1 MKKNNVAVVLII
13 LIAIAIIISINWLYN
28 NFGNLS
34 FEEIIFHLKVPLEGT
49 NDSFIF
55 NYLKEALPKIIT
67 YTALICVILF
77 VDKIIKTK
85 QEKHRKRDI
94 YSDLKLIYKSAR
106 FKLLVAIIILIISVI
121 YSCQKTEII
130 NYIKIVTDNSKLIEE
145 NYVSSEQVKITFP
158 EEKQNLIY
166 IFMESMESTYA
177 SKELEGAFEENLI
190 PELTNLAEQNISFSH
205 TNKFGGM
212 QDVKN
217 TGWTIAAMVSQTSG
231 LPLKIGIDGN
241 TYGEYSTFLPGAENI
256 GEILEKQ
263 GYNNYLMIGSDAA
276 FGGRKNYFEQHG
288 NYNIWDLD
296 VAIEKGKM
304 TEEEKVFWGYDDEKL
319 YNYAKEQLLE
329 ISQKQEPFNFTM
341 LTVDTHHVDGYACNL
356 CEGKH
361 ETQYENVISCASKQ
375 VYDFVK
381 WIQNQ
386 EFYKNTTIVIC
397 GDHISMQPEHWW
409 EDIKK
414 IDSNY
419 NRTVYNCIINS
430 KTTTQNTKN
439 RLFSALDMYPTT
451 LASLGITIEGDK
463 LGLGVNLFSDQKT
476 LLEQYGVEYVNNELR
491 KTSSFYNNR
500 FVYGTN

>member
-13 LIAIAIIISINWLYN
+13 LISIAMIISINWLYN

-34 FEEIIFHLKVPLEGT
+34 FEEIVFHLKVPLEGT

-55 NYLKEALPKIIT
+55 NYLKEALPKIII
-67 YTALICVILF
+67 YTILICVILF
-77 VDKIIKTK
+77 VDKIIKAK
-85 QEKHRKRDI
+85 KEKHSKRNI
-94 YSDLKLIYKSAR
+94 YSDLKLIYISTR
-106 FKLLVAIIILIISVI
+106 FKSLVAIIILIIAVI

-130 NYIKIVTDNSKLIEE
+130 NYIKMVTDNSKLIEE
-145 NYVSSEQVKITFP
+145 NYVSSEQTKITFQ

-205 TNKFGGM
+205 TDKLGGM

-231 LPLKIGIDGN
+231 LPLKIGIEGN
-241 TYGEYSTFLPGAENI
+241 SYGEYSTFLPGAENI

-288 NYNIWDLD
+288 NYNIWDLG

-304 TEEEKVFWGYDDEKL
+304 TREEIVAWGYEDKKL
-319 YNYAKEQLLE
+319 YDYAKEELLE
-329 ISQKQEPFNFTM
+329 IAKKEEPFNFTM
-341 LTVDTHHVDGYACNL
+341 LTVDTHHVDGYICNI
-356 CEGKH
+356 CEEKH

-397 GDHISMQPEHWW
+397 GDHISMQPEYWW
-409 EDIKK
+409 KDIKK
-414 IDSNY
+414 IDPNY

-430 KTTTQNTKN
+430 KITTQNTKN
-439 RLFSALDMYPTT
+439 RLFSAFDMYPTT
-451 LASLGITIEGDK
+451 LASLGVTIEGDK

-500 FVYGTN
+500 FVYGTH

>member
-1 MKKNNVAVVLII
+1 MKKNNVIVVLII
-13 LIAIAIIISINWLYN
+13 LISIAIIISINWLYN

-34 FEEIIFHLKVPLEGT
+34 FEEIVFHLKVPLDGT

-55 NYLKEALPKIIT
+55 NYLKEALPKIIIC
-67 YTALICVILF
+67 TALICVILF
-77 VDKIIKTK
+77 VDKIIKIK
-85 QEKHRKRDI
+85 KEKHSKRNI
-94 YSDLKLIYKSAR
+94 YSDLKLIYKSTR
-106 FKLLVAIIILIISVI
+106 LKLLIAIIILIISVI

-130 NYIKIVTDNSKLIEE
+130 SYIRIVTDNSKLIEE

-190 PELTNLAEQNISFSH
+190 PELTNLAQQNISFSH

-212 QDVKN
+212 QNIQN
-217 TGWTIAAMVSQTSG
+217 TNWTIAAMVSQTAG

-241 TYGEYSTFLPGAENI
+241 AYGEYSTFLPGAENI

-263 GYNNYLMIGSDAA
+263 GYNNYLMIGSEAA

-304 TEEEKVFWGYDDEKL
+304 TEEEKVFWGYDDKNL
-319 YNYAKEQLLE
+319 YEYAKEELTD
-329 ISQKQEPFNFTM
+329 ISKKDEPFNFTM
-341 LTVDTHHVDGYACNL
+341 LTVDTHHVDGYVCEV
-356 CEGKH
+356 CEGIH

-375 VYDFVK
+375 VYEFVE
-381 WIQNQ
+381 WIQEQ
-386 EFYKNTTIVIC
+386 EFYENTTIVIC
-397 GDHISMQPEHWW
+397 GDHISMQPEYWW

-430 KTTTQNTKN
+430 KVSTTNTKN

-500 FVYGTN
+500 FIYEK